1 MITQEPERVHQNREE
16 IIKELSEIIDRM
28 HEKHSWQAM
37 ERMTGLSTQTLQNV
51 WRGETPSLRTAVM
64 LLNAVGYKL
73 KIVEKN

>member
-1 MITQEPERVHQNREE
+1 MITDETESVRRNREE
-16 IIKELSEIIDRM
+16 IIRELSDIVDRI

-37 ERMTGLSTQTLQNV
+37 ERITGLSTQTLQNV

-73 KIVEKN
+73 KIIEKD

>member
-1 MITQEPERVHQNREE
+1 MIADETVSTRRNREE

-37 ERMTGLSTQTLQNV
+37 ERITGLSTQTLQNV
-51 WRGETPSLRTAVM
+51 LRGETPSLRTAVM

-73 KIVEKN
+73 KIIEKD

>member
-1 MITQEPERVHQNREE
+1 MIADETVSTRRNREE

-37 ERMTGLSTQTLQNV
+37 ERITGLSTQTLQNV

-73 KIVEKN
+73 KIIEKD

>member
-1 MITQEPERVHQNREE
+1 MITDETESVRRNREE
-16 IIKELSEIIDRM
+16 IIRELSDIVDKI

-37 ERMTGLSTQTLQNV
+37 ERITGLSTQTLQNV

-73 KIVEKN
+73 KIIEKD

>member
-1 MITQEPERVHQNREE
+1 MITDETENSRRNREE
-16 IIKELSEIIDRM
+16 IIRELSDIVDKI

-37 ERMTGLSTQTLQNV
+37 ERITGLSTQTLQNV

-73 KIVEKN
+73 KIIEKD

>member
-1 MITQEPERVHQNREE
+1 MITDETESTRRNREE

-37 ERMTGLSTQTLQNV
+37 ERITGLSTQTLQNV

-73 KIVEKN
+73 KIIEKD

>member
-1 MITQEPERVHQNREE
+1 MIADETVSTRRNREE

-37 ERMTGLSTQTLQNV
+37 ERITGLSTQTLQNV
-51 WRGETPSLRTAVM
+51 WSGETPSLRTTVI

-73 KIVEKN
+73 KIIEKD

>member
-1 MITQEPERVHQNREE
+1 MITDETESVRMNREE
-16 IIKELSEIIDRM
+16 IIRELSDIVDRI

-37 ERMTGLSTQTLQNV
+37 ERITGLSTQTLQNV

-73 KIVEKN
+73 KIIEKD

>member
-1 MITQEPERVHQNREE
+1 MIADETVSTMRNREE

-37 ERMTGLSTQTLQNV
+37 ERITGLSTQTLQNV

-73 KIVEKN
+73 KIIEKD

>member
-1 MITQEPERVHQNREE
+1 MIADETVSTRRNREE

-37 ERMTGLSTQTLQNV
+37 ERITGLSTQTLQNV

-73 KIVEKN
+73 KIEKD